1 MACKFYML
9 CICILLAGCV
19 NHMALNGGPHDYRKF
34 QQPDTNII
42 VRADILPL
50 KRVAEKPVKDKG
62 SQSVSTK
69 KDGGLTLPTEPTRSD
84 VMLSLTRPIFFELDV
99 YQLTPAQ
106 QEQLRQL
113 ATFMMQLENQNLKIR
128 IEGHCDDRGTRDY
141 NFALGSRRASSVSD
155 VLRFAGVSPQR
166 IKSVSYGKERPAYLG
181 NSASARAQNR
191 RADLLM
197 RPDFSEA
204 LRNAVP
210 RDN

>member
-9 CICILLAGCV
+9 CTCILLAGCV
-19 NHMALNGGPHDYRKF
+19 NHMALNGGPHDYRKSR
-34 QQPDTNII
+34 QPDTNIVI
-42 VRADILPL
+42 NADILPL
-50 KRVAEKPVKDKG
+50 KRLVEDPPEDNS
-62 SQSVSTK
+62 SQTVDTEENET
-69 KDGGLTLPTEPTRSD
+69 LTLPKELTRSD
-84 VMLSLTRPIFFELDV
+84 VMASLTRPIFFELDV

-106 QEQLRQL
+106 REQLIKL
-113 ATFMMQLENQNLKIR
+113 ATFMMQSENRNLKIR

-141 NFALGSRRASSVSD
+141 NFALGLRRASSVSD

-166 IKSVSYGKERPAYLG
+166 MKSLSYGKERPAYLG

-204 LRNAVP
+204 LRKDMSE
-210 RDN
+210 DN

>member
-9 CICILLAGCV
+9 WICIVLAGCV
-19 NHMALNGGPHDYRKF
+19 NHMALNSGPHNYRKS
-34 QQPDTNII
+34 QQLDKNVV

-50 KRVAEKPVKDKG
+50 KRVIEEPVEDNV
-62 SQSVSTK
+62 SQPVNNK
-69 KDGGLTLPTEPTRSD
+69 EDEALTLPSEHTRSD
-84 VMLSLTRPIFFELDV
+84 VIASLTRPIFFELDV
-99 YQLTPAQ
+99 YQLIPAQ
-106 QEQLRQL
+106 QEQLRKL
-113 ATFMMQLENQNLKIR
+113 ATFMMQPENRNLKIR

-155 VLRFAGVSPQR
+155 VLRFAGVLPQR

-181 NSASARAQNR
+181 NSSTARAKNR

-204 LRNAVP
+204 LRNAMP
-210 RDN
+210 KDN